1 MSRARHFID
10 VFRGYRVP
18 HLAIISN
25 RSRWFITSGVLV
37 AICLLSLFT
46 KELTLSLEFEGGA
59 LLKYPNQ
66 SRVSV
71 GDVQGTLAK
80 YGRGDAEIQ
89 IIDGTEVSI
98 RTSSLTDLGDRRTPL
113 LSELAEQAGIQTDEI
128 NTTDVGPTWGK
139 QISSKALQG
148 LVIFLVLVSLYIA
161 FRFEW
166 KMAIAAM
173 VALFHDI
180 IITIGVYSLTG
191 REVTPATVI
200 ALLTIL
206 GYSLYDTVVIFDKV
220 QENTASTSLVA
231 RESYAGVVNMS
242 LNQTLMRSVNT
253 SLVVLLPILSLLLFG
268 GDTLKNFA
276 FALFVGVAS
285 GTFSSVFVAAP
296 VLVTLKEREPK
307 YRALRERRKAKAAA
321 EKAEKAPASGE
332 LDEDVARELEAA
344 GVIKRQAAAASSAP
358 KPKEKQQGG
367 KGSGGSKNKKKSA
380 KQRRRR

>member
-66 SRVSV
+66 SGVSV

-80 YGRGDAEIQ
+80 YGRGDAEVQ

-113 LSELAEQAGIQTDEI
+113 LSELAQQAGIQTDEI

>member
-1 MSRARHFID
+1 MSKARHFTD

-18 HLAIISN
+18 HLGIIQN
-25 RSRWFITSGVLV
+25 RRRWFMTSGILV

-66 SRVSV
+66 AGLAVA
-71 GDVQGTLAK
+71 DVQGTLAK
-80 YGRGDAEIQ
+80 YGRGDAEVQ
-89 IIDGTEVSI
+89 IIDGTDVSI
-98 RTSSLTDLGDRRTPL
+98 RTSSLTDLGDQRTPL
-113 LSELAEQAGIQTDEI
+113 LGELAQQAGIQTDEI
-128 NTTDVGPTWGK
+128 NTTDVGPTWGR

-180 IITIGVYSLTG
+180 IITLGVYSLTA

-285 GTFSSVFVAAP
+285 GTYSSVFVAAP

-307 YRALRERRKAKAAA
+307 YRALRERRKSKAAA
-321 EKAEKAPASGE
+321 EKAGTAPAKGE
-332 LDEDVARELEAA
+332 MDEDVARELEAA
-344 GVIKRQAAAASSAP
+344 GVVKRQASSTPSGTSA
-358 KPKEKQQGG
+358 KEKPVG